1 MSDVRRAFSGSP
13 WEAKV
18 GYCRAVRAGP
28 HIWVTGTV
36 AINEDGSPHAPG
48 DAGAQAKRCFE
59 IIARALGEL
68 GASLQDVVRTRM
80 FVTDIAR
87 WEEIG
92 AVHGRVFEAHPPAT
106 TMVEVSR
113 FIGPDFL
120 VEIEA
125 DAFVSEA

>member
-1 MSDVRRAFSGSP
+1 MSDIRRVFSGSP

-28 HIWVTGTV
+28 LIWVTGTV
-36 AINEDGSPHAPG
+36 AINVDGSPHAPG
-48 DAGAQAKRCFE
+48 DAGAQAERCFE

-68 GASLQDVVRTRM
+68 GASLQDIVRTRM
-80 FVTDIAR
+80 FVTDISR

-113 FIGPDFL
+113 FIGSEFL
-120 VEIEA
+120 IEIEA
-125 DAFVSEA
+125 DAFVAEG

>member
-1 MSDVRRAFSGSP
+1 MRRAFSGSP

-36 AINEDGSPHAPG
+36 AINADGSPHAPG
-48 DAGAQAKRCFE
+48 DAGAQAERCFE
-59 IIARALGEL
+59 IIGRALGEL
-68 GASLQDVVRTRM
+68 GASLSDVVRTRM
-80 FVTDIAR
+80 FVTDISR

-113 FIGPDFL
+113 FIGPEFL
-120 VEIEA
+120 IEIEA
-125 DAFVSEA
+125 DAFVGDA

>member
-1 MSDVRRAFSGSP
+1 MSEVRRAFSGSP

-48 DAGAQAKRCFE
+48 DAGAQAARCFE
-59 IIARALGEL
+59 IIARALGDL
-68 GASLQDVVRTRM
+68 GASLSDIVRTRM
-80 FVTDIAR
+80 FVTDISC

-125 DAFVSEA
+125 DAFVAEG

>member
-1 MSDVRRAFSGSP
+1 MSEVRRAFSGSP

-48 DAGAQAKRCFE
+48 DAGAQAERCFE
-59 IIARALGEL
+59 IIAKALGEL
-68 GASLQDVVRTRM
+68 GADLRHVVRTRM
-80 FVTDIAR
+80 FVTDISR

-92 AVHGRVFEAHPPAT
+92 AVHGRVFEASPPAT

-125 DAFVSEA
+125 DAFVAED

>member
-1 MSDVRRAFSGSP
+1 MSEVRRAFSGSP

-36 AINEDGSPHAPG
+36 AINADGSPHAPG
-48 DAGAQAKRCFE
+48 DAGAQAERCFE
-59 IIARALGEL
+59 IIAKALEKL
-68 GASLQDVVRTRM
+68 GASLGDVVRTRM
-80 FVTDIAR
+80 FVTDISR

-106 TMVEVSR
+106 TMVEVTR

>member
-1 MSDVRRAFSGSP
+1 MSDVRRVFSGSP

-36 AINEDGSPHAPG
+36 AINEDGSPHVPG
-48 DAGAQAKRCFE
+48 DAGAQAERCFE

-68 GASLQDVVRTRM
+68 GAGLQDIVRTRM

-92 AVHGRVFEAHPPAT
+92 AVHGRVFSAHPPAT

-125 DAFVSEA
+125 DAFVAEG

>member
-1 MSDVRRAFSGSP
+1 MSDFRRAFSGAP

-28 HIWVTGTV
+28 HVWVTGTV
-36 AINEDGSPHAPG
+36 ALNDDGSVHAPG
-48 DAGAQAKRCFE
+48 DAGAQAARCFE
-59 IIARALGEL
+59 IIGKALESV
-68 GASLQDVVRTRM
+68 GAGLSDVVRTRM
-80 FVTDIAR
+80 FVTDISR

-92 AVHGRVFEAHPPAT
+92 AAHGAVFRDHPPAT

-125 DAFVSEA
+125 DAFVAEG

>member
-1 MSDVRRAFSGSP
+1 MSEVRRAFSGSP

-36 AINEDGSPHAPG
+36 AINADGSPHAPE
-48 DAGAQAKRCFE
+48 DAGAQAERCFE
-59 IIARALGEL
+59 IIAKALGEL
-68 GASLQDVVRTRM
+68 GASLGDVVRTRM
-80 FVTDIAR
+80 FVTDISR

-125 DAFVSEA
+125 DAFVGEA

>member
-1 MSDVRRAFSGSP
+1 MSEVRRAFSGSP

-36 AINEDGSPHAPG
+36 AINADGSPHAPG
-48 DAGAQAKRCFE
+48 DAGAQAERCFE
-59 IIARALGEL
+59 IIAKALEEL
-68 GASLQDVVRTRM
+68 GASLGDVVRTRM
-80 FVTDIAR
+80 FVTDISR

-125 DAFVSEA
+125 DAFVGDA